1 MAVIAVLTNLPD
13 SASAFNL
20 AREIVQLRLAACV
33 NVLGPVTSFYRWE
46 GRDEE
51 ATEYPLLIKSTAE
64 RYAELEAAIRARH
77 PYSVPEIVS
86 WPIGEGLEEELY
98 TQKTNSESCVARLV
112 RGGLFDPLLL
122 TRRQTRSPLTPR
134 A

>member
-20 AREIVQLRLAACV
+20 AREIVHLRLAACA

-51 ATEYPLLIKSTAE
+51 ATEFPVLIKSTEE
-64 RYAELEAAIRARH
+64 RYPELEAAIRARH
-77 PYSVPEIVS
+77 PYSVPEIIA
-86 WPIGEGLEEELY
+86 WPIAAGSAAYLRWVEAE
-98 TQKTNSESCVARLV
+98 TAR
-112 RGGLFDPLLL
+112 
-122 TRRQTRSPLTPR
+122 